1 MALVAVHAVVDIA
14 ADAPMIAIGVRLG
27 VAIRALED
35 GVGRRIGMTRRTD
48 AIRIAMIHWEPR
60 VVESRAQ
67 PTGGCVTG
75 GTSSWKSSRHVIWI
89 IRSLVVGLVTAE
101 TIGRDRC
108 VVVVHVTACAGHG
121 CVRAG

>member
-75 GTSSWKSSRHVIWI
+75 GTSRRESSRHVIWVV
-89 IRSLVVGLVTAE
+89 RSLVIGLVTAE
-101 TIGRDRC
+101 AIGGDCR
-108 VVVVHVTACAGHG
+108 VVVVHMTACAGDR
-121 CVRAG
+121 CVSAG